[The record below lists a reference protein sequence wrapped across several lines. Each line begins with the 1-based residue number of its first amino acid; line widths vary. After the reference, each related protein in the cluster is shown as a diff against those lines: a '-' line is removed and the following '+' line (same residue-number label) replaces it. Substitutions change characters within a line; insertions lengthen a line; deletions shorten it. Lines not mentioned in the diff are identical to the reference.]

1 MSLFSYIKY
10 QLLEVGFFTRRDAR
24 GEEEEKR
31 VCHVTQ
37 GSQGWGWG
45 LKFLPR
51 DDARLPS
58 PRYY

>member
-10 QLLEVGFFTRRDAR
+10 QLLEVGFFLRDADAR

-37 GSQGWGWG
+37 GRPGMGMG
-45 LKFLPR
+45 IEVPPER
-51 DDARLPS
+51 
-58 PRYY
+58 